1 MKYIF
6 AVSGGPDSMAM
17 LDMFKR
23 KALAVCVVNY
33 NKRHDSSK
41 DVEIVVKYC
50 KEHNIKYYVKEIDK
64 KFYESYQ
71 NVNFQALA
79 REIRYT
85 FFAEIAKIERNNHI
99 FVAHNLNDDL
109 ETAHMQFAR
118 DSKSLFYGI
127 RPKNEVFG
135 LKIKRPVIRLKKQT
149 LLRYCE
155 ERGINYAIDSSN
167 ELDIYERN
175 KVRKLINSWNND
187 QLIEFRKKVRK
198 FNKQNKKNDKLIVKN
213 FKKWC
218 DLGFDLNFWMKFT
231 NEQKYYL
238 VYEFLKFHLEKNNN
252 RNKVNAIIEFL
263 LKASQ
268 NRQYR
273 LENNK
278 FLIIADNKL
287 VIKK

>member
-33 NKRHDSSK
+33 NKRPDSSK

-50 KEHNIKYYVKEIDK
+50 QEHNIKYYVKEIDK
-64 KFYESYQ
+64 KFYKNQQ
-71 NVNFQALA
+71 NINFQTLA
-79 REIRYT
+79 REIRYN
-85 FFAEIAKIERNNHI
+85 FFAEIAKIEQNNHV

-118 DSKSLFYGI
+118 DSKALFYGI

-135 LKIKRPVIRLKKQT
+135 LKIKRPVIHLKKQT

-155 ERGINYAIDSSN
+155 EKEINYAIDSSN
-167 ELDIYERN
+167 EQDIYERN
-175 KVRKLINSWNND
+175 KVRKLINSWDND
-187 QLIEFRKKVRK
+187 ELIRFRTKVRK
-198 FNKQNKKNDKLIVKN
+198 YNKQNKKNDKLIIKN

-218 DLGFDLNFWMKFT
+218 NLSFEVSFWSKFT
-231 NEQKYYL
+231 DEQKYYL
-238 VYEFLKFHLEKNNN
+238 IYEFLKFHLEKNNN
-252 RNKVNAIIEFL
+252 RNKIAAIIDFI
-263 LKASQ
+263 LKTPQ
-268 NRQYR
+268 NKQYR

-278 FLIIADNKL
+278 FLAIIDNKL
-287 VIKK
+287 IMMK